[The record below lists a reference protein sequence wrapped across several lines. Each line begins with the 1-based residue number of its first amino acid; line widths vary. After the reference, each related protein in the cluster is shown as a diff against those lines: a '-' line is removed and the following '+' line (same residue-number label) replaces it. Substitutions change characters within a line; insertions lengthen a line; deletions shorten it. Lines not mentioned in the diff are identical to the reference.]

1 MMKCIRNV
9 ATGAIIGAAVS
20 TMLYPQLDRK
30 YQRNIKKAGK
40 RAMNMAED
48 AYDSI
53 LDYIK

>member
-30 YQRNIKKAGK
+30 HQRNIRKAGK

-53 LDYIK
+53 LDYMR